1 MVKVNTCVFISGQG
15 TNLKNLLTR
24 SRDSSFPIVIK
35 LIITNNKNSKGIILA
50 KKNSIPFKIINTK
63 LRNYED
69 KILQYLKKNNINF
82 ICLAGYM
89 KII

>member
-24 SRDSSFPIVIK
+24 SRDFSFPIVIK

-69 KILQYLKKNNINF
+69 KMRDVSLIL
-82 ICLAGYM
+82 M
-89 KII
+89 S